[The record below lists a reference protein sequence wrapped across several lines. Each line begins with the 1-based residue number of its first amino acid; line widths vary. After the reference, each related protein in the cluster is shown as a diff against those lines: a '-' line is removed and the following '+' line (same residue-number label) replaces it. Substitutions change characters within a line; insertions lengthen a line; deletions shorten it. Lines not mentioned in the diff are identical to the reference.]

1 MASKPPDAMAKYIA
15 NPMLVSKSQVEEC
28 IFCLDTSPPP
38 LKKNDKC
45 DCQYVYHSTCQE
57 SWNSQQRAEGKRASC
72 VMCRK
77 EEPHVYIVI
86 ELPIQRA
93 KVSCKQKICYIFG
106 IFIVILLLLVGY
118 RLFF

>member
-1 MASKPPDAMAKYIA
+1 MASKQPDAKAKYIA
-15 NPMLVSKSQVEEC
+15 NPMLAAKAQSEEC

-57 SWNSQQRAEGKRASC
+57 SWNSQQRAEGKQPSC

-77 EEPHVYIVI
+77 EEPHVYII
-86 ELPIQRA
+86 IDIPIQRERIT
-93 KVSCKQKICYIFG
+93 CRQKFCYIVG
-106 IFIVILLLLVGY
+106 LCIVFLLLLIAY